1 MELEDRVGRRLASF
15 DQDAVVRRIWQGDF
29 TVWRDDP
36 TEISDRLGWLT
47 VHNAMHDQVAE
58 LQAFA
63 SRCASDGMTHAVL
76 AGMGGSSLA
85 PEVLRETIGVSAG
98 MLDLVVLDTTHPDQ
112 ILAVQRSLPLD
123 RTLFVIASKSGTTTE
138 TLSHFAYFWEK
149 VPDGSRF
156 VCITDAGT
164 PLEKLAAEHGFRRTF
179 LNPSDIGGRY
189 SALSYFGLVPGALIG
204 ADLDGLLH
212 RATEMAQGCAAD
224 VPVERNPGARL
235 GATIGEAALVGKDKL
250 TLLLDHHV
258 RAFGYWVEQLIAEST
273 GKEGKGIVPVEGE
286 DLGEPGV
293 YGADRLFVGV
303 GADSVAKA
311 LGALQDAG
319 HPVIHLE
326 LENAVDLGGEF
337 FRWEF
342 ATAVAGAVLGINP
355 FDQPNVQEAK
365 DATRRLLAQGDLPDP
380 GYDDLAPLVQ
390 QVRPGD
396 YLAIQAY
403 LPRNQETER
412 RLHAARIRL
421 RDRLHVATTL
431 GFGPRFLH
439 STGQLHKGGPN
450 TGVFIQVVEPPAED
464 APIPGA
470 SFTFGTL
477 IAAQALGDLQS
488 LRAHGRRVA
497 RVRLA
502 DLDAFAEA

>member
-1 MELEDRVGRRLASF
+1 LEDRVGRRLASF
-15 DQDAVVRRIWQGDF
+15 DQDAVIRRIWQKDF

-47 VHNAMHDQVAE
+47 VHEAMQDQVAE
-58 LQAFA
+58 LEAFA
-63 SRCASDGMTHAVL
+63 SRCAADGLTHAVL

-85 PEVLRETIGVSAG
+85 PEVLRETMGVSQG

-112 ILAVQRSLPLD
+112 ILAVERSLPLD

-156 VCITDAGT
+156 VAITDAGT
-164 PLEKLAAEHGFRRTF
+164 PLEQLAAEHGFRRTF
-179 LNPSDIGGRY
+179 LNPPDIGGRY
-189 SALSYFGLVPGALIG
+189 SALSYFGLVPGALLG
-204 ADLDGLLH
+204 ADLNGLLD
-212 RATEMAQGCAAD
+212 RAIEITGACSLDSPATS
-224 VPVERNPGARL
+224 NPGARL
-235 GATIGEAALVGKDKL
+235 GATIGEAAMLGQDKL
-250 TLLLDHHV
+250 TLVLDHHV

-273 GKEGKGIVPVEGE
+273 GKDGKGIVPVEGE

-293 YGADRLFVGV
+293 YGDDRLFVGIGGENV
-303 GADSVAKA
+303 EKA
-311 LGALQDAG
+311 LGHIRDAG
-319 HPVIHLE
+319 NPVVHLWLDDAIE
-326 LENAVDLGGEF
+326 LGREF

-342 ATAVAGAVLGINP
+342 ATAVTGAVLGINP

-365 DATRRLLAQGDLPDP
+365 DATKRLLAQGDMPDP
-380 GYDDLAPLVQ
+380 GYDDLGPLLQ

-403 LPRNQETER
+403 LPRNKETER
-412 RLHAARIRL
+412 RLHAARMRL
-421 RDRLHVATTL
+421 RDRFNVATTL

-450 TGVFIQVVEPPAED
+450 TGVFIQIVEPPDED
-464 APIPGA
+464 APIPGEPY
-470 SFTFGTL
+470 TFGQL

-488 LRAHGRRVA
+488 LRGHGRRVA

-502 DLDAFAEA
+502 DLGAAADA